1 VTTCAPSPLQAGF
14 TLIEAMVALAVMA
27 LLLGIGIPRM
37 SDWLLASRAGSAAAF
52 YAEGFALARSQAV
65 THNSAS
71 RMVLTENARNGQM
84 DWRVDICFPTPS
96 VPCNA
101 ESGDWSTPSSAAGD
115 DPELGA
121 GYKSVLR
128 AADGLPPS
136 SVLAERLSPSGATDV
151 YFTPLGWVDSTIS
164 PRLARIDLAPAS
176 GRPSAF
182 PAVAVVLTLAGM
194 ASKCDPHAA
203 PHDARGCPP

>member
-1 VTTCAPSPLQAGF
+1 MRSPQAGF
-14 TLIEAMVALAVMA
+14 TLIEAMIALAVMA

-37 SDWLLASRAGSAAAF
+37 SDWLLASRAASAAVF

-71 RMVLTENARNGQM
+71 RLVLTENAKNGQM

-96 VPCNA
+96 VPCNG
-101 ESGDWSTPSSAAGD
+101 ESGAWSTPASAAAD
-115 DPELGA
+115 DPEAGA
-121 GYKSVLR
+121 GFKSVFR

-136 SVLAERLSPSGATDV
+136 SVLAQRLSPSGATDV
-151 YFTPLGWVDSTIS
+151 YFTPIGWVDPAFS
-164 PRLARIDLAPAS
+164 PRLARIDLAPTT
-176 GRPSAF
+176 GRTGAF
-182 PAVAVVLTLAGM
+182 PATAVVLTLAGM
-194 ASKCDPHAA
+194 ASKCDPKAA